1 MVGHVGIIQDIL
13 WADKHNNNSTRD
25 DIHNLSCECE
35 LNAYLWMISTE
46 FEQQTTL
53 QNQKL
58 ISDLLMRSSFV
69 KNFIM

>member
-46 FEQQTTL
+46 FKQQ
-53 QNQKL
+53 
-58 ISDLLMRSSFV
+58 
-69 KNFIM
+69 NFAEPEIDFWSTHEIIFC